1 MQTCRIRAHRYIRAH
16 RWIER
21 GRAAGYSRSRVALVV
36 RIGKV
41 SNLAGW
47 WLAGVYTFRLPSLR
61 VAGEGGV
68 AKMNAGTA
76 RRKGEGGGEREREG
90 SPYFCDSSE
99 VHPSPDRIID
109 RWMGANGAT
118 GSDAPLCGPLLFSST
133 FPSLLCIIDDSSASS
148 RLTLMFILSSSR
160 ERERERKGEF
170 GSIKF
175 MVKKKEK
182 ELVSAF

>member
-1 MQTCRIRAHRYIRAH
+1 MQTRCTRIGVGTHG
-16 RWIER
+16 WVER

-76 RRKGEGGGEREREG
+76 RRKGRRRGEGEREG

-148 RLTLMFILSSSR
+148 LFPSYTVHPLFFARDSR
-160 ERERERKGEF
+160 ERERGRE
-170 GSIKF
+170 SS
-175 MVKKKEK
+175 V
-182 ELVSAF
+182 